1 MHLKTQKRKNNFCR
15 LAVAGAGPGAG
26 PGPVP
31 ATDPSAAPATTPKN
45 PCSNENHSLR
55 YKGFI
60 KSCGKFL
67 PLLNFAALSRLL
79 TFLLLTSLVLT
90 FLQKSRHSRNLGSA
104 DAVPFPTESVNIIYA
119 GLEELSEEPKK
130 AGGIRDKVKKTKTKM
145 SDGMYPHHA
154 KRSRSKIGVRNRA
167 RAMMVITETISS
179 SDERTERELVQE
191 RRLIGSLR
199 YGAASMPPSNQ
210 RPAQNNAISS
220 STAGKTTQYFKFPM
234 NRWCNFDPKDPSWDT
249 ITNPNCAHKIIIDP
263 IIPTTDFDSSSSG
276 IDSTMLATLA
286 EPTEDIPSD
295 QEVTIPKEHLKMIED
310 MIYAAGETP
319 SGTGSDSDIAE
330 VPVARNLE
338 GAGAVPTPTTMGGRR
353 L

>member
-1 MHLKTQKRKNNFCR
+1 
-15 LAVAGAGPGAG
+15 
-26 PGPVP
+26 
-31 ATDPSAAPATTPKN
+31 
-45 PCSNENHSLR
+45 
-55 YKGFI
+55 
-60 KSCGKFL
+60 
-67 PLLNFAALSRLL
+67 LNFAALSRLL

-90 FLQKSRHSRNLGSA
+90 FPQKSRHSRNLGSA

-119 GLEELSEEPKK
+119 GLEELTEEPKE
-130 AGGIRDKVKKTKTKM
+130 AGGIRHKVRKTKTKM
-145 SDGMYPHHA
+145 SDGKYPHHA
-154 KRSRSKIGVRNRA
+154 KRSKSKIRMRNRV
-167 RAMMVITETISS
+167 RAMTVITETISS

-210 RPAQNNAISS
+210 RPAQNNAISL

-234 NRWCNFDPKDPSWDT
+234 NRWCNFDPNDPSWDT
-249 ITNPNCAHKIIIDP
+249 ITSPNCAHKNNNIIDP

-286 EPTEDIPSD
+286 KPTEDI

-330 VPVARNLE
+330 VPVPRNL
-338 GAGAVPTPTTMGGRR
+338 
-353 L
+353 